1 MRTSLSSFIL
11 ILKSLSLLLFLAAA
25 NSSHATDLSKSS
37 LIPKPVTV
45 KSTGGFF
52 ELTSGSAI
60 HISDKQPEL
69 IPVAQYLANQLN
81 PATGY
86 NFTVQVSAVLPAVN
100 AILLEINDTL
110 RQLGQEGYTL
120 QITKEIVRIS
130 ANTPEGIFRAIQTIR
145 QLLPAT
151 IESNIQQKGPWKMAT
166 GTITDYPTYAYR
178 GAMLDVARHFF
189 GVEDVKRFIDLI
201 AMYKMNVL
209 HLHLA
214 DDQGWRIEIKSWPAL
229 TEIGSTTQV
238 GGGKGGY
245 YTQEDYK
252 GLVQYAADR
261 FITIVPEI
269 DMPGHTNAALAS
281 IPELNPDNKPTA
293 LYTGMKVG
301 FSTLQ
306 TNKEFTYQFL
316 NDLFRELAAM
326 TPGPYIH
333 VGGDE
338 SHVTKKEDYIPFI
351 ERVQEIVNANGKLMI
366 GWDETTQS
374 ALKSTTVAQYWSK
387 AENATR
393 GVAKGVKII
402 MSPAAKAYLDMKYNT
417 KTKLGLHWAGYIE
430 VDAGYN
436 WDPATLVP
444 GIKKE
449 NILGVEAPLWSETVT
464 NINEIESLLFPR
476 LPGYAEIGW
485 TAGSQRSWEEYKIRL
500 GHQAERFKIMGIDY
514 YPSVKVPWKK
524 VKQAPN

>member
-1 MRTSLSSFIL
+1 MKTTLFGFTA
-11 ILKSLSLLLFLAAA
+11 ILKSLFLMLALSTATA
-25 NSSHATDLSKSS
+25 TMATDLAKSA
-37 LIPKPVTV
+37 LIPKPVSV
-45 KSTGGFF
+45 KSAAGFF
-52 ELTSGSAI
+52 ELKSSTVI
-60 HISDKQPEL
+60 QISDQNPEL
-69 IPVAQYLANQLN
+69 VPVAQYLANQLN

-86 NFTVQVSAVLPAVN
+86 NFSVKVSAEVPVAD
-100 AILLEINDTL
+100 AILLEITDTL
-110 RQLGQEGYTL
+110 AKLGQEGYQL
-120 QITKEIVRIS
+120 HITKEMAKIS
-130 ANTPEGIFRAIQTIR
+130 ANTPEGIFRAIQTVR
-145 QLLPAT
+145 QLLPAS
-151 IESNIQQKGPWKMAT
+151 IESNKLQKGPWKMAA
-166 GTITDYPTYAYR
+166 GTITDDPTYTYR

-189 GVEDVKRFIDLI
+189 EVEDVKRFIDLI

-245 YTQEDYK
+245 YTQEEYK

-281 IPELNPDNKPTA
+281 IPELNPDNIPTK

-316 NDLFRELAAM
+316 KDLFRELAAL
-326 TPGPYIH
+326 TPGPYLH

-351 ERVQEIVNANGKLMI
+351 ERVQEMVNASGKQMI

-374 ALKSTTVAQYWSK
+374 ALKPSSIAQYWSK

-393 GVAKGVKII
+393 GVEKGVKII
-402 MSPAAKAYLDMKYNT
+402 MSPAAKAYLDMKYHP

-430 VDAGYN
+430 VDAGYK

-449 NILGVEAPLWSETVT
+449 NILGIEAPLWSETVT
-464 NINEIESLLFPR
+464 NIREIESLLFPR

-485 TAGSQRSWEEYKIRL
+485 TAGSQRSWEEYKHRL
-500 GHQAERFKIMGIDY
+500 GAQAERFKIMGINY
-514 YPSVKVPWKK
+514 YPSVKVPWKTANQ
-524 VKQAPN
+524 VQH

>member
-1 MRTSLSSFIL
+1 MRTYLLRSTLL
-11 ILKSLSLLLFLAAA
+11 LKSLLLLLGLTAVNATKAADLAKAA
-25 NSSHATDLSKSS
+25 
-37 LIPKPVTV
+37 LIPRPVSV
-45 KSTGGFF
+45 VATGGFF
-52 ELTSGSAI
+52 ELKNSMAI
-60 HISDKQPEL
+60 LVSDKNPAL
-69 IPVAQYLANQLN
+69 VPVAQYLANQLN

-86 NFTVQVSAVLPAVN
+86 NLTVQVTDELTGTNS
-100 AILLEINDTL
+100 ILLEINDSISE
-110 RQLGQEGYTL
+110 LGQEGYL
-120 QITKEIVRIS
+120 LEIKKETVKIS
-130 ANTPEGIFRAIQTIR
+130 ARNPEGIFRAVQTIR
-145 QLLPAT
+145 QLLPAA
-151 IESNIQQKGPWKMAT
+151 IESSKVQKGPWKLAT
-166 GTITDYPTYAYR
+166 GTITDYPSYTYR

-189 GVEDVKRFIDLI
+189 GVDDVKRFIDLI
-201 AMYKMNVL
+201 TMYKMNVL

-238 GGGKGGY
+238 GGGKGGF
-245 YTQEDYK
+245 YTQEEYK
-252 GLVQYAADR
+252 ELVRYAAER
-261 FITIVPEI
+261 FITIIPEI

-351 ERVQEIVNANGKLMI
+351 ERVQEIVNANGKQMI

-374 ALKSTTVAQYWSK
+374 ALKSSSVAQYWSK

-430 VDAGYN
+430 VDAGYK

-464 NINEIESLLFPR
+464 KMDEIESLAFPR

-485 TAGSQRSWEEYKIRL
+485 TASAQRNWEEYKVRL
-500 GHQAERFKIMGIDY
+500 GQQAERFKIMEIDY
-514 YPSVKVPWKK
+514 YPSVKVPWKQ
-524 VKQAPN
+524 VKPTQH

>member
-1 MRTSLSSFIL
+1 MKTNLTQFTL
-11 ILKSLSLLLFLAAA
+11 TLKSLFLVLIMAA
-25 NSSHATDLSKSS
+25 NNTTKAADLTKAA
-37 LIPKPVTV
+37 LIPKPVSV
-45 KSTGGFF
+45 VGTGSYF
-52 ELTSGSAI
+52 ELNNSMTI
-60 HISDKQPEL
+60 LVSDKNPEL
-69 IPVAQYLANQLN
+69 VPVAQYLANLLN

-86 NFTVQVSAVLPAVN
+86 NLTVQVTEELTAAN
-100 AILLEINDTL
+100 NIILEISDSINK
-110 RQLGQEGYTL
+110 LGQEGYVL
-120 QITKEIVRIS
+120 DIKKEAVILS
-130 ANTPEGIFRAIQTIR
+130 AKTPEGIFRAIQTIR

-151 IESNIQQKGPWKMAT
+151 IESNHQQKGPWKMAT
-166 GTITDYPTYAYR
+166 GTITDYPSYAYR

-189 GVEDVKRFIDLI
+189 GVNDVKRFIDLI
-201 AMYKMNVL
+201 TMYKMNVL

-238 GGGKGGY
+238 GGGKGGF
-245 YTQEDYK
+245 YTQEEYK
-252 GLVQYAADR
+252 ELVRYAADR

-316 NDLFRELAAM
+316 NDLFRELAAL

-351 ERVQEIVNANGKLMI
+351 ERVQEIVNANGKQMI

-374 ALKSTTVAQYWSK
+374 ALKSTSVAQYWSK

-430 VDAGYN
+430 VDVGYK

-464 NINEIESLLFPR
+464 NIDQIESLAFPR

-485 TAGSQRSWEEYKIRL
+485 TTSSQRSWEEYKIRL
-500 GHQAERFKIMGIDY
+500 GQQAERFKIMGIDY
-514 YPSVKVPWKK
+514 YPSVKVPWKQ
-524 VKQAPN
+524 VKQVQH